1 MTDLTNKIIKYI
13 SDIKKSNNV
22 GKEFILVD
30 DDLNTKVISEFK
42 DRPNKYYEN
51 ENGIILVTDPKK
63 YIIAIKGK
71 YDEDLL
77 KKFKLVE
84 KTEDIILNQIY
95 TYVKMKQY
103 FILSEED
110 LDKYFNK
117 IPLIAH
123 QYIHLDESMLRKH
136 IWNWRLVS
144 RNVSLNLELLIA
156 FEDKI
161 WWGEVWRHIILT
173 IPIIR
178 AFPDKLN
185 CVEMSKNTY
194 LTMDI
199 LSKYG
204 DKLNWDY
211 VSFYILVTDELI
223 EKYKDKLNWKELSR
237 NKTLSV
243 DIIRKYDEYF
253 DWNIMIK
260 ENEALTTEVILEL
273 VSEGKFESSSYATK

>member
-1 MTDLTNKIIKYI
+1 MSLTNKIIKYI
-13 SDIKKSNNV
+13 SDIKKSGTV

-30 DDLNTKVISEFK
+30 DDLNVKIISEFK
-42 DRPNKYYEN
+42 DRPNKYYLN
-51 ENGIILVTDPKK
+51 ENGIIIVTDPKK

-71 YDEDLL
+71 YDEELL

-84 KTEDIILNQIY
+84 KDDTINQIY
-95 TYVKMKQY
+95 TYVKLKQY

-110 LDKYFNK
+110 LDLYFNK
-117 IPLIAH
+117 MPLIAH
-123 QYIHLDESMLRKH
+123 QYIHLDESILRKH

-161 WWGEVWRHIILT
+161 WWDEASRYLILT
-173 IPIIR
+173 IPIIK

-185 CVEMSKNTY
+185 WSEVSKNVY
-194 LTMDI
+194 LTLDI
-199 LSKYG
+199 LDKYG
-204 DKLNWDY
+204 DKLNWDDI
-211 VSFYILVTDELI
+211 SFYILVTDELI

-273 VSEGKFESSSYATK
+273 ISESKFETAVYATK